1 MAESDPLRGPVH
13 TCRPVQPGMVTETT
27 SDSQT
32 GRFYYR
38 GAAIIIFRMYGTMK
52 GGPRRMAIKNRSL
65 LGILLMFSQGPLWA
79 QAPATEPAAETSPRV
94 SIQTSEGA
102 IVLALER
109 GKAPKSVENFLRYVR
124 EGFYEGTI
132 FHRVIQDFMIQGG
145 GFTRAFERK
154 PTHAPIPNEADNGL
168 KNLRGTVAM
177 ARTADP
183 HSATAQFFINTV
195 DNAFLDHRD
204 RSPRGWGYAVFGTV
218 VDGMDTVDRIE
229 GIPTGSGGP
238 FRRDVPSR
246 PVVIEKITI
255 LPPPGSD
262 RQPAANE

>member
-1 MAESDPLRGPVH
+1 MAEYDPLRGAAH
-13 TCRPVQPGMVTETT
+13 ACRPVQPGMVTETT

-38 GAAIIIFRMYGTMK
+38 SAAIIIFRVCKTTK
-52 GGPRRMAIKNRSL
+52 GELRRMAIKILSL
-65 LGILLMFSQGPLWA
+65 LGVLLMFSTGPLWA
-79 QAPATEPAAETSPRV
+79 QAPAAEPAAGASPRV
-94 SIQTSEGA
+94 SIQTSEGG
-102 IVLALER
+102 IELELDR
-109 GKAPKSVENFLRYVR
+109 RKAPETVDNFLRYVR

-145 GFTRAFERK
+145 GFTRTFGRK
-154 PTHAPIPNEADNGL
+154 PTHAPIRNEADNGL
-168 KNLRGTVAM
+168 KNLRGSVAM

-195 DNAFLDHRD
+195 DNAFLNHRD
-204 RSPRGWGYAVFGTV
+204 RSPRGWGYTVFGRV
-218 VDGMDTVDRIE
+218 VEGMDTVDRIE

-246 PVVIEKITI
+246 PVVIEQISI

-262 RQPAANE
+262 RRPAADE